1 MCSENVSAKVTTST
15 GYASLSVV
23 ARSIIVSRILYALPA
38 WGGLL
43 SADHI
48 NKINA
53 VFQRLKRFGYITCN
67 ITASDLIEKSDLDLF
82 KKISY
87 PGHSVNHLLPP

>member
-1 MCSENVSAKVTTST
+1 MLIVICQ
-15 GYASLSVV
+15 LSIIV
-23 ARSIIVSRILYALPA
+23 ARPIIIVSRILYALPA
-38 WGGLL
+38 WGGFL

-53 VFQRLKRFGYITCN
+53 LFQRLKRFGYITCN
-67 ITASDLIEKSDLDLF
+67 ITASDLIEKSYLDLF

-87 PGHSVNHLLPP
+87 PGHSLNHLLPPKRVSHNLR